1 MKSSYKSLKFI
12 LSLARYNTKNYPK
25 VNINDHS
32 YLGLDGSDIPLKIL
46 TRPNNT
52 DTSSIIIFPGASPDA
67 EKHEGM
73 LYLGSIICSLGY
85 KVVIP
90 RIPPL
95 KELKLNETSFD
106 WFAHAYEQ
114 ILKRTDIDKNYIS
127 SMALS
132 FGGAV
137 LLKASSDPRISNN
150 PPKSIMTFGTYSD
163 IQSTLKFLCN
173 GEINLENES
182 YKIKPHSWG
191 LTVLFHNFLEKFSF
205 DEINNFK
212 NEFREIINYQIQD
225 EHDKVDELIKNIPN
239 DKTRIFIRNIFD
251 CNINDDVAN
260 EIYRVI
266 DKEKEFIKV
275 MSPIYWH
282 DLVKTKVFIMH
293 GSNDSMVPF
302 TESIRLN
309 KYIKNSSLFI
319 SYMYEHKE
327 ISTNKGIIFKIKEFY
342 KMFKFFKKYFKYN
355 NAL

>member
-12 LSLARYNTKNYPK
+12 ISLARYNPKKYPK
-25 VNINDHS
+25 VNINDYS
-32 YLGLDGSDIPLKIL
+32 YLGLDKSDVPLKIL
-46 TRPNNT
+46 TRPNKK
-52 DTSSIIIFPGASPDA
+52 DISSIIIFPGASPDA

-85 KVVIP
+85 KVIIP

-114 ILKRTDIDKNYIS
+114 ILKRNDIDKNYIS

-137 LLKASSDPRISNN
+137 LLKASSDPRISTN

-163 IQSTLKFLCN
+163 IQSTLKFLCD
-173 GEINLENES
+173 GKINLENQS

-191 LTVLFHNFLEKFSF
+191 LTVLFHNFLDKFSF
-205 DEINNFK
+205 NEINNFK
-212 NEFREIINYQIQD
+212 KEFREIINYQIQD
-225 EHDKVDELIKNIPN
+225 EHDKVDELIKKIPN
-239 DKTRIFIRNIFD
+239 DEAQKFIRNIFD
-251 CNINDDVAN
+251 CNINKHIAE
-260 EIYRVI
+260 EINRVI
-266 DKEKEFIKV
+266 DKEKDFIKV

-302 TESIRLN
+302 TESIRLS
-309 KYIKNSSLFI
+309 KCIKNSSLFI

-327 ISTNKGIIFKIKEFY
+327 ISTNKGLIFKIKEFY
-342 KMFKFFKKYFKYN
+342 KMYKFFKKYFMYN